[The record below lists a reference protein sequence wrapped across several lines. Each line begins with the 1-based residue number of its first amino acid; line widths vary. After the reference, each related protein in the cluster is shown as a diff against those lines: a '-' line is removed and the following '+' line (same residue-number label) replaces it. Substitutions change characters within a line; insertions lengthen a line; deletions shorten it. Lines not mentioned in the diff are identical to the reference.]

1 MATSYKYLGVQL
13 DLRLEWSNNT
23 DAVYKKGLSR
33 LYFLRRLRFFNVCS
47 RMLHMF

>member
-13 DLRLEWSNNT
+13 DLTT